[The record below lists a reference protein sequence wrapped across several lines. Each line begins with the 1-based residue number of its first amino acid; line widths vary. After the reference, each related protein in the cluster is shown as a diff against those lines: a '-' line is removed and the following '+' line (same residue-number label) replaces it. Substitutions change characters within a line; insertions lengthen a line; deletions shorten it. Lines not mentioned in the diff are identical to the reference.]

1 MATERTLL
9 LNDQQISRKITR
21 IAHQIYEDHY
31 QAKELVVVGVT
42 GKGQLI
48 AERIANLIKEI
59 STLKVHVHELTL
71 QKDAPLS
78 SPIVFSG
85 TNKDTKGKVVILVDD
100 VLNSG
105 RTLIYGAKYLLD
117 AEPQSLSIATLVDR
131 FHRRFPIRADYVGLT
146 LSTNLKQHVSVEMT
160 KGKLSAYLQ

>member
-48 AERIANLIKEI
+48 AERIAALIKEI
-59 STLKVHVHELTL
+59 STLKVQVFELTL
-71 QKDAPLS
+71 QKDSPLS

-85 TNKDTKGKVVILVDD
+85 TPKDTKGKVVILVDD

-146 LSTNLKQHVSVEMT
+146 LSTNLKQHVSVEVA
-160 KGKLSAYLQ
+160 KGKLSAFLQ

>member
-48 AERIANLIKEI
+48 AERIAALIKEI

-71 QKDAPLS
+71 QKDAPLA

-85 TNKDTKGKVVILVDD
+85 TTKDTKGKVVILVDD

-146 LSTNLKQHVSVEMT
+146 LSTNLKQHVSVEMA